1 MYLRNTCLCIN
12 MPYSIEVTKEIK
24 FPDFPF
30 DKNGPTQTAGPVR
43 VINLEANLANKAILI
58 HH

>member
-1 MYLRNTCLCIN
+1 